1 MAQGYYNGKKES
13 EQPCLQNLL
22 EETKANQKELLAA
35 MSGYVKRLKPVNQE
49 ITFNKGHGGI
59 EKREYKHYAISGQY
73 VDSPW
78 RTSGFKSLFKVK
90 RWRFDLTGVEQ
101 SCQVCYSISN
111 GGFDKNEDYFSAIRE
126 HWSVETNNHI
136 RTKEKAVTGVL
147 SVCRTLIIKLLKKT
161 KTKNMLAQIQ
171 LFQDKFSKLL
181 HWLRSINCL

>member
-1 MAQGYYNGKKES
+1 
-13 EQPCLQNLL
+13 
-22 EETKANQKELLAA
+22 

-90 RWRFDLTGVEQ
+90 RWRFDLTSVEQ
-101 SCQVCYSISN
+101 SCQVSYSISN

-136 RTKEKAVTGVL
+136 RDVSLKEDQLRTKEKAVTGVL
-147 SVCRTLIIKLLKKT
+147 SVCRTLVIKLLKKT
-161 KTKNMLAQIQ
+161 NTKNMLAQIQ

-181 HWLRSINCL
+181 QWFRSINCL